1 MWFPATLYMK
11 SSARSVLR
19 SGGRK
24 GFRTAVPALLP
35 LLLLAGAG
43 CNRGRFP
50 DVPAGYREFA
60 YVSNGSSNT
69 VSVLD
74 LVYLRQDRT
83 LQVGTQPS
91 GMAVNPKRDE
101 VYVVNAGTPSGTG
114 SVSVIDTDANRV
126 VATIPVHKLPY
137 AIDVDAAGH
146 RAYVAN
152 SGSNTVSVIDLDSRR
167 ELGVV
172 GTGEWPGV
180 VRISPDMRSLVVTN
194 RGSGS
199 VSIFTIEPYA
209 ADAKPILPGLPAKS
223 KPATSDA
230 LPRLRASFSGCP
242 GATDAVI
249 LPYTS
254 ATKAFVA
261 CSSGHQVMAIGLAVA
276 PDSPEAKQ
284 NPSLLTDHMLALMDV
299 GETPIKLALKH
310 DGGEVFC
317 ISFGSGSFSEIDT
330 QTQEVGGTYPI
341 GNKPA
346 FGIVDAEDST
356 LWVSNFGSDSIN
368 LWSIDDSLPTGT
380 VYTGHAP
387 DALAFS
393 HDEHLL
399 LAADAHSG
407 DVSVI
412 RTLDRTG
419 VPALLTMLPAGGS
432 PNDIV
437 VKAMQAKP

>member
-1 MWFPATLYMK
+1 LA
-11 SSARSVLR
+11 A
-19 SGGRK
+19 
-24 GFRTAVPALLP
+24 ALP
-35 LLLLAGAG
+35 MLLLAVSG

-69 VSVLD
+69 ISVLD
-74 LVYLRQDRT
+74 LIYLRQDRT
-83 LQVGTQPS
+83 LQVGTRPS
-91 GMAVNPKRDE
+91 GLAVNPKRNE

-126 VATIPVHKLPY
+126 VATIPLHKLPY
-137 AIDVDAAGH
+137 SIDVDAAGH

-167 ELGVV
+167 EIGVV
-172 GTGEWPGV
+172 GTGEQPGIA
-180 VRISPDMRSLVVTN
+180 RISPDMRSLVVTN

-199 VSIFTIEPYA
+199 VSIFAVEPYA
-209 ADAKPILPGLPAKS
+209 ADTKQILPGLPAKS
-223 KPATSDA
+223 KPAENEA

-249 LPYTS
+249 LPYSS

-261 CSSGHQVMAIGLAVA
+261 CSGGHQVMAIGLAVA
-276 PDSPEAKQ
+276 ANSSEAKQ
-284 NPSLLTDHMLALMDV
+284 NPSLLTDHILALMDV
-299 GETPIKLALKH
+299 GETPVKLALKH
-310 DGGEVFC
+310 DGGEIFC
-317 ISFGSGSFSEIDT
+317 INFGSGSFSEIDT

-368 LWSIDDSLPTGT
+368 LWSIDDSMKAGFVT
-380 VYTGHAP
+380 TGHAP

-399 LAADAHSG
+399 LAADAQSG

-412 RTLDRTG
+412 RTLDRNG
-419 VPALLTMLPAGGS
+419 SPALFTILPSGGS

-437 VKAMQAKP
+437 VKAMQGKP